1 MNNNIPDPTA
11 TTPIPLDRMPLKES
25 KPPRKHRLGTG
36 RVAIAIYT
44 AIVGITLGAA
54 VAEPTT
60 TPAANEGP
68 APQPTVTVTAKPAP
82 AEPKPA
88 KTVTVTKRVEVVPQ
102 VCLIALNQADEGFGL
117 ASETMGNVQG
127 VFQAIEDLNF
137 DAATPYLSQQED
149 VNAAMEALGP
159 MYNNSKTKCRE
170 AAK

>member
-68 APQPTVTVTAKPAP
+68 APQPTVTVLAGLGSRAK
-82 AEPKPA
+82 
-88 KTVTVTKRVEVVPQ
+88 RW
-102 VCLIALNQADEGFGL
+102 
-117 ASETMGNVQG
+117 
-127 VFQAIEDLNF
+127 
-137 DAATPYLSQQED
+137 
-149 VNAAMEALGP
+149 AM
-159 MYNNSKTKCRE
+159 CR
-170 AAK
+170 ACSRPSRT